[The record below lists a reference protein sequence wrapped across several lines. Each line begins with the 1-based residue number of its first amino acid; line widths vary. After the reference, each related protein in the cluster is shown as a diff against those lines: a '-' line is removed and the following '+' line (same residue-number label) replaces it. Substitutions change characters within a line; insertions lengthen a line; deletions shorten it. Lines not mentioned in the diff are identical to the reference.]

1 MAKLTK
7 EELVAKINEKLADN
21 SELAVELMEDVTD
34 SIEDAPVTNEYE
46 AKYNELLER
55 YKQRFISPEKAEE
68 ELKEEVVDAPKEEE
82 KVIDN
87 LLLKEVLGKLEK
99 RERQIIM
106 LRYFED
112 KTQSEIGELLDISQV
127 QVSRIEKKVLSKLK
141 SYIS

>member
-7 EELVAKINEKLADN
+7 EELVAKINERLADN

-68 ELKEEVVDAPKEEE
+68 ELKGEETVDAGTEEE
-82 KVIDN
+82 KVID
-87 LLLKEVLGKLEK
+87 V
-99 RERQIIM
+99 
-106 LRYFED
+106 ED
-112 KTQSEIGELLDISQV
+112 IYE
-127 QVSRIEKKVLSKLK
+127 EKKEEEK
-141 SYIS
+141 